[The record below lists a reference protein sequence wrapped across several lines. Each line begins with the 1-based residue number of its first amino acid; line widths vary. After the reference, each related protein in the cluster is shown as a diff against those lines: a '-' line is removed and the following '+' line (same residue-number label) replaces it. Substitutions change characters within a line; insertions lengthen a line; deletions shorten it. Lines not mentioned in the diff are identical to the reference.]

1 MPKSHGAYLAGSLLK
16 GNEYFYKFKR
26 YVLISVL
33 HPQDQS
39 PAKWLKGRDF
49 YPMYK
54 RHIIS
59 ILIICVAF
67 LLSAC
72 APKRRPAA
80 SAPSLTPKQKQVLSK
95 LKQSGERTQKIK
107 KDLKELFP
115 EAGTCPID
123 SSKVDPDSDQ
133 GKLDMALE
141 LCKLSQ
147 DLWEG
152 GDREG
157 AIKVL
162 DDALG
167 LVLSVSNDDE
177 DPDIEQQK
185 DDLRFLIAKRILEIH
200 TSRLRTTKGLN
211 NAIPL
216 TVNKYVKKEL
226 ELFQGK
232 NRAFFLAAYKRSGRY
247 RPMIVRELKKAGLPE
262 ELSWL
267 PLIESGFKIRAL
279 SRARALGLWQF
290 IPSTGYKFG
299 LKRNVWIDER
309 LDPEKSTRAA
319 IAYLT
324 ELHEIFGDWST
335 VLAAYNCGERTVLRA
350 IDKQKINYLDNFWDL
365 YLRLPRETAR
375 YVPKFLAT
383 LLIVK
388 NPQKYGFELEDPDPP
403 IPYETVVV
411 KKQMKLSDIAAAIGV
426 SPETMMNL
434 NPSLRYGVTPDTSFT
449 LRVPKRYGRVLLAR
463 LDEIKTWVPPKPTYK
478 KRIRYA
484 RAKRYIRHRVRRGEH
499 LSLLAK
505 RYHTSV
511 RAIKRANRL
520 RSNRIMVGQV
530 VKIPTGRTYV
540 KRRHR
545 KATRVKRYVV
555 KRGDTLWEIARKFN
569 VSVSALR
576 RINRLGSNCL
586 YIGQVLAIPSSG

>member
-1 MPKSHGAYLAGSLLK
+1 MHVQKIAVLLIAVTLFQFGCAQKSAKVATEPKLSQEQKEVLTK
-16 GNEYFYKFKR
+16 VQKNEEKR
-26 YVLISVL
+26 A
-33 HPQDQS
+33 D
-39 PAKWLKGRDF
+39 
-49 YPMYK
+49 
-54 RHIIS
+54 
-59 ILIICVAF
+59 
-67 LLSAC
+67 
-72 APKRRPAA
+72 
-80 SAPSLTPKQKQVLSK
+80 
-95 LKQSGERTQKIK
+95 KIK

-152 GDREG
+152 GDKEG

-162 DDALG
+162 DDAFS
-167 LVLSVSNDDE
+167 LVLSVSNEND

-185 DDLRFLIAKRILEIH
+185 DDLRFLISKRILEIH
-200 TSRLRTTKGLN
+200 TSRLRTTKGLS

-216 TVNKYVKKEL
+216 SINKYVKKEL

-232 NRAFFLAAYKRSGRY
+232 NRQFFLAAYKRSGMY

-267 PLIESGFKIRAL
+267 PLIESGFKVRAL

-309 LDPEKSTRAA
+309 LDPEKSTKAA

-324 ELHEIFGDWST
+324 ELHEMFGDWST
-335 VLAAYNCGERTVLRA
+335 VLAAYNCGERTVLKA
-350 IDKQKINYLDNFWDL
+350 IDRQKVNYLDNFWDL
-365 YLRLPRETAR
+365 YRMLPRETAR
-375 YVPKFLAT
+375 YVPKFIAT

-388 NPQKYGFELEDPDPP
+388 NPEKYGFQLGDPVKP
-403 IPYETVVV
+403 IPYETVTVN
-411 KKQMKLSDIAAAIGV
+411 KQMKLTDIAAALGIDPDV
-426 SPETMMNL
+426 MLTL
-434 NPSLRYGVTPDTSFT
+434 NPSLRYGVTPDTDFK
-449 LRVPKRYGRVLLAR
+449 LKVPKRYGTILLAK
-463 LDEIKTWVPPKPTYK
+463 LDEIKVWTPPKPKVRRT
-478 KRIRYA
+478 RYA
-484 RAKRYIRHRVRRGEH
+484 SKRGYIKHRVRRGEH

-505 RYHTSV
+505 RYHTTTK
-511 RAIKRANRL
+511 AIKRLNRL

-530 VKIPTGRTYV
+530 LKIPVGRAYV
-540 KRRHR
+540 RTHKKKKVR
-545 KATRVKRYVV
+545 TRRYVV

>member
-1 MPKSHGAYLAGSLLK
+1 MNGRKGFIYFCTWAVLLMLLGGCTAQKVKVASKSTLTKEQKA
-16 GNEYFYKFKR
+16 
-26 YVLISVL
+26 VLEKL
-33 HPQDQS
+33 P
-39 PAKWLKGRDF
+39 PANQR
-49 YPMYK
+49 
-54 RHIIS
+54 
-59 ILIICVAF
+59 A
-67 LLSAC
+67 
-72 APKRRPAA
+72 
-80 SAPSLTPKQKQVLSK
+80 
-95 LKQSGERTQKIK
+95 QKIK
-107 KDLKELFP
+107 KDLQSLFP

-123 SSKVDPDSDQ
+123 SSKVDPESDQ

-147 DLWEG
+147 DLWEE
-152 GDREG
+152 GDKEG

-162 DDALG
+162 DDAYS
-167 LVLSVSNDDE
+167 LVLSVSNEDE

-185 DDLRFLIAKRILEIH
+185 DDLRFLISKRILEIH
-200 TSRLRTTKGLN
+200 TSRIRTTKGLN
-211 NAIPL
+211 NPIPL
-216 TVNKYVKKEL
+216 SINKYVQREL
-226 ELFQGK
+226 KLFQTK
-232 NRAFFLAAYKRSGRY
+232 NRSFFLSAYKRSGKY
-247 RPMIVRELKKAGLPE
+247 RPMILRELKKAGLPK

-299 LKRNVWIDER
+299 LKRNIWIDER

-324 ELHEIFGDWST
+324 ELHDIFGDWST

-365 YLRLPRETAR
+365 YKRLPRETAR
-375 YVPKFLAT
+375 YVPKFIAT

-388 NPQKYGFELEDPDPP
+388 NPERYGFELGKPDDP

-411 KKQMKLSDIAAAIGV
+411 QKQMKLSDVAAAIGV
-426 SPETMMNL
+426 NADILHDL
-434 NPSLRYGVTPDTSFT
+434 NPSLRYGVTPETSFK
-449 LRVPKRYGRVLLAR
+449 LRVPKNYGRILLAK
-463 LDEIKTWVPPKPTYK
+463 LDDIKIWTPPKPTYR
-478 KRIRYA
+478 KRIQYA
-484 RAKRYIRHRVRRGEH
+484 HSKRYIKHRVRRGEY

-511 RAIKRANRL
+511 KAIRRINHL
-520 RSNRIMVGQV
+520 RSSKIRVGQLL
-530 VKIPTGRTYV
+530 KIPVRSYYV
-540 KRRHR
+540 K
-545 KATRVKRYVV
+545 KSKKKTRRYVV
-555 KRGDTLWEIARKFN
+555 KRGDTLWEIAKRFN

-586 YIGQVLAIPSSG
+586 YIGQVLRIPSSG